1 MWAAVQN
8 NTKLTDSASGFA
20 KMDEIDLLKKSLYSG
35 DPPLADGYYL
45 EFSTTQE
52 MRESEA
58 QKEVQNLD
66 NSYGRGMYHNC
77 IEAHFGGVPFGRA
90 CLMRVFACNAVKGHS
105 DVEAYRIAVA
115 TQFHDDSANSN
126 ASKMRESDQSMV
138 SFVKSA
144 DYRSAAATNKTVATI
159 HKMDLVLNF

>member
-35 DPPLADGYYL
+35 DPPFVTDIIWSFNDTGMC
-45 EFSTTQE
+45 EPE
-52 MRESEA
+52 V

-115 TQFHDDSANSN
+115 TQFHDDSATQRLKD
-126 ASKMRESDQSMV
+126 AGVGPVDGVIRQV
-138 SFVKSA
+138 CG
-144 DYRSAAATNKTVATI
+144 
-159 HKMDLVLNF
+159 L